1 MHFHY
6 GYLLPGYQTGP
17 DNTRTAISYKDLSEQ
32 LAEDLRQDVD
42 NIAHV
47 LYSLAEIADSARK
60 AGDTVNELDA
70 LRDYLAETRRAESI
84 SALAANLA
92 TGDHEYYQEHP
103 EIWDQRAKRL
113 IADNFPLSVASNTT
127 LSVWEC
133 SNSECQIITYACK
146 HCGAY
151 VSRDEDNAWVD
162 EGFSPRCRDGSH
174 HEANTE
180 GLT

>member
-6 GYLLPGYQTGP
+6 GYHLPGYQTDP

-32 LAEDLRQDVD
+32 LAYDLKRDLD
-42 NIAHV
+42 GIGDYI
-47 LYSLAEIADSARK
+47 YSLAEAADKLRE

-84 SALAANLA
+84 SALSANLA
-92 TGDHEYYQEHP
+92 TGDAPMYQENP
-103 EIWDQRAKRL
+103 ALWDQRAKRL

-162 EGFSPRCRDGSH
+162 EGFSPRCRDGRH